1 LRIIVGT
8 LAIAAVLAIGIAV
21 RISSGP
27 VDVSFLKPK
36 LEKSINSST
45 GLKASFNS
53 LRLGIYGDRP
63 ALVGSGANFANE
75 NGLTIASADSV
86 EIRLDLA
93 ALLQGDIKPSRLDI
107 EKASLLLTKNKDSAV
122 TLNPLKS
129 KNDFRQKQTSYDLFN
144 IAKEWIAD
152 KIQINDPLDILL
164 EEASLTVVDE
174 TTNDELFSAKT
185 NLGLT
190 LTPERIV
197 FWADIVPNLNISSG
211 PLKVTASLSKG
222 KGGFFTVRLNNNDLG
237 SVSQVGRLLDYKL
250 GEFTGKISGDLRFD
264 FDQDLKG
271 STANASISTLSTHLF
286 LTEGRKIAVGD
297 ASAEISADFGAGQIV
312 VKSLKLGKELSDVVL
327 EANIIQN
334 DSIQKSGTY
343 DIIGQVKSGD
353 IQYFLNILDVDNQ
366 QLSGL
371 GGNITADFKFGIS
384 ENKLTTARSRIQ
396 AYGQYTNTKEFS
408 EKIEFNETEAKVQFD
423 ANSNSILVYDIK
435 SIISGIDALG
445 EANLKFGKNGNLFG
459 FNGNIRTGSFPVEKL
474 SKIWPQNLASGG
486 RLWVKENLSL
496 GKITNSNFSISKTNN
511 QPAKVSGS
519 FSAES
524 LTVRY
529 WKPMPVAT
537 EVSGTGYFEGDT
549 LDLHVNAATSS
560 EQTSNKIDL
569 KFTELGSAN
578 SALSIVGNIA
588 GPVPDLLHV
597 LEADPLRYASWLGV
611 KAEETDGL
619 IKGELKISFPLKKD
633 LTLSDVVISAD
644 GEVSNGLFP
653 RSINGWDLTAEILNI
668 SVNQDDLRLAGKG
681 QLLEAPIK
689 FGGFIPFDAKNQ
701 KSLFNGTW
709 LLDEKV
715 RSALSD
721 EASILKDMVKGLSP
735 TNFNV
740 IAAKDGRME
749 IKIDA
754 DIEPSEVSI
763 EKLGYHKEPK
773 VPGNF
778 RAVLMLN
785 NGKLEKLEDIQLF
798 SEDFDLSARVEF
810 QKENNSIKVAEIS
823 RLVGLGHDL
832 KMNFSASSDGKE
844 HTRIW
849 GKSFDYRP
857 VIAMKKQIDQEK
869 KNPEN
874 FEGDHTI
881 EIDLDRVRV
890 SENFS
895 IDDVHVV
902 FLDDPR
908 LPKFLDAEAHYEGGV
923 IKASSLPSDPPAVVI
938 SASNFGRLLDA
949 MGITSAAEAGIAL
962 LTLEE
967 NENGN
972 LKINFKADEFD
983 FKKTAIRK
991 LIGDDD
997 TSLLS
1002 ELKNVGGLT
1011 GTLLLSII
1019 DGGDAIRFDHF
1030 ELDGTYKFG
1039 LLEIEGARAEGSA
1052 LAISAKGEIDI
1063 GNDTFEIEG
1072 AISPAYIITRTI
1084 DAFPLFDQLPL
1095 LRQIITGT
1103 GEEGIFATNYRA
1115 FGPLEDPEFTIS
1127 PLSTFAPGILR
1138 DVLPAPTSNQE
1149 ELSPISPPP
1158 EFPN

>member
-1 LRIIVGT
+1 MRIIVGT

-21 RISSGP
+21 RLSSGP
-27 VDVSFLKPK
+27 VDVSFFKPS

-45 GLKASFNS
+45 GLNASFNS
-53 LRLGIYGDRP
+53 LRLQVYGDRP

-75 NGLTIASADSV
+75 NGFTIASADSV

-93 ALLQGDIKPSRLDI
+93 ALLQGDVKPSRLDI
-107 EKASLLLTKNKDSAV
+107 EKASLLLTKNKDRAV
-122 TLNPLKS
+122 TLSPLKS
-129 KNDFRQKQTSYDLFN
+129 KNELRQKQTSYDLFS

-164 EEASLTVVDE
+164 EGASIAVVDE
-174 TTNDELFSAKT
+174 TTNHELFSAET

-197 FWADIVPNLNISSG
+197 FWTDIVPNLDIPSG
-211 PLKVTASLSKG
+211 PLKASVSLSKG
-222 KGGFFTVRLNNNDLG
+222 KGGFFTVDLNNNDLG

-250 GEFTGKISGDLRFD
+250 GEFTGKITGDVRFD
-264 FDQDLKG
+264 FDQNLKG
-271 STANASISTLSTHLF
+271 LTTNASISTLSTHLV
-286 LTEGRKIAVGD
+286 LPEGRKIAVGD
-297 ASAEISADFGAGQIV
+297 ASAEVSADLAAGQIV
-312 VKSLKLGKELSDVVL
+312 LKSLKLGDDLSDILL

-334 DSIQKSGTY
+334 DSAHLSDAY
-343 DIIGQVKSGD
+343 DITGQMKHGD
-353 IQYFLNILDVDNQ
+353 IQYFLNILDIKNE

-371 GGNITADFKFGIS
+371 AGNVTADFKFGIS

-396 AYGQYTNTKEFS
+396 AYGQYKNTNEFS
-408 EKIEFNETEAKVQFD
+408 EKIEFTETEATVQFD
-423 ANSNSILVYDIK
+423 ANSNSILVYDVK
-435 SIISGIDALG
+435 SIISGIDAQG
-445 EANLKFGKNGNLFG
+445 EASLKLGNNGNLFG
-459 FNGNIRTGSFPVEKL
+459 FSGKIQTGSFPVEKL

-496 GKITNSNFSISKTNN
+496 GQVTNGNFSISKTNN
-511 QPAKVSGS
+511 EPAKVSGS
-519 FSAES
+519 FSAEG

-537 EVSGTGYFEGDT
+537 EVSGTGYFEGDM
-549 LDLHVNAATSS
+549 LEIKVNAATSS
-560 EQTSNKIDL
+560 KQTSDNIDL
-569 KFTELGSAN
+569 KFTELGSAHN
-578 SALSIVGNIA
+578 ALSIVGNIA
-588 GPVPDLLHV
+588 GPVPDLLQV

-611 KAEETDGL
+611 KAEETDGSV
-619 IKGELKISFPLKKD
+619 KGELKISFPLKKD

-668 SVNQDDLRLAGKG
+668 SVNQDDLRLAGNG

-689 FGGFIPFDAKNQ
+689 FDGFIPFDSKNQ

-715 RSALSD
+715 RSALSV
-721 EASILKDMVKGLSP
+721 EASILKDMVKGPSP

-740 IAAKDGRME
+740 TSTKDDRIE

-763 EKLGYHKEPK
+763 EKIGYHKEPK

-785 NGKLEKLEDIQLF
+785 NGKLEKLEDIHLSSQDL
-798 SEDFDLSARVEF
+798 DLSARVEF
-810 QKENNSIKVAEIS
+810 QKENNSIKVAEIK
-823 RLVGLGHDL
+823 RLVGLGHNL
-832 KMNFSASSDGKE
+832 KMNFIASSDGKE

-857 VIAMKKQIDQEK
+857 VISMKKQIDQEE

-874 FEGDHTI
+874 FKGDHTI

-895 IDDVHVV
+895 IEDVRIV

-908 LPKFLDAEAHYEGGV
+908 LPKFLDAEARYKGGV
-923 IKASSLPSDPPAVVI
+923 IKASSLPSNPPAVLI
-938 SASNFGRLLDA
+938 SASNFGQLLDA
-949 MGITSAAEAGIAL
+949 MGITSAAEAGTAL

-967 NENGN
+967 SENAN

-991 LIGDDD
+991 LIGDDG
-997 TSLLS
+997 TGLLS
-1002 ELKNVGGLT
+1002 ELQNVGGLT

-1019 DGGDAIRFDHF
+1019 DGGDAIRFDHL
-1030 ELDGTYKFG
+1030 ELDGTYKLG
-1039 LLEIEGARAEGSA
+1039 LLEIKSGRAEGSA

-1063 GNDTFEIEG
+1063 RNDTFEIEG
-1072 AISPAYIITRTI
+1072 AISPAYAITRTI

-1095 LRQIITGT
+1095 LRQMITGT

-1127 PLSTFAPGILR
+1127 TLSTFAPGILR
-1138 DVLPAPTSNQE
+1138 DVLPAPTSTQE
-1149 ELSPISPPP
+1149 ELSPPSPTP